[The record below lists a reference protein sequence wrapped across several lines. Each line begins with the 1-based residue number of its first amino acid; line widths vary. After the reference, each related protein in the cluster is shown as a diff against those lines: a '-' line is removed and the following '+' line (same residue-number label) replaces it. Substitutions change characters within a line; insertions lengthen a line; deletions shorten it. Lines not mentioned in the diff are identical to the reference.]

1 MADSNFTPPQ
11 LNTPEEPAPKA
22 PNPEAWRSLGGKM
35 QSKFTQYKNDRKLAE
50 LKWARNARQY
60 LGIYDP
66 ELDLQ
71 IDKNRSRAYPKLTRV
86 KCVSMLSRLMNLL
99 FPADDKNWTIA
110 PSPVPNLDQED
121 LQQVL
126 DSLVPPQP
134 QQFGPAASLPQQPQ
148 PLEDYQI
155 EEAICQFAKK
165 RAYALECQIEDQLE
179 ELGGGKSLGYVHLC
193 RQVLQSGIRYGCGIL
208 AGPFVEEQ
216 ELRTW
221 KQDDS
226 GQYIAVPKVAYR
238 PRFEFIPIWEYYPDM
253 SSKYLKQMEGQFL
266 RKVMSKHQLM
276 LLKDRPDFD
285 AKYIDDVLK
294 QYPEGNYLR
303 EAFETE
309 LRTLG
314 VQNNA
319 QDMWRGK
326 YEVLVWHGY
335 VTGKELDACGVDVP
349 EDKMNRDLTAEV
361 WFVGNTPIKVT
372 LDPWSQLVTD
382 GDMKRFHHFIFE
394 EDETFLL
401 GNSLP
406 NIMRDSQMGLS
417 AATRIMLDNASVGRV
432 FELNVALLSP
442 NQDVTTINPDK
453 FFFREDTDPTT
464 VNVPAIRTVEIPSK
478 IAEMEKLIQ
487 MFQSFAD
494 QETFVGAATGGDMQK
509 GPSEPFRT
517 ATGASMLRGDAALP
531 FKDVVRNF
539 DVFTESVIGAIIR
552 FNAQF
557 NPDPKTRGDFTPVAR
572 GATSLIAKEVLGI
585 QLDNLV
591 QSMAPEEKQYVKHLE
606 LLRERV
612 RVRDMDVDSVVMS
625 DAEAAKVDAQNQ
637 QMQAQ
642 HSDQMMRLGEA
653 QIKEIAAQTAKEL
666 AQAGKNQANAQ
677 AASAGV
683 VTDAMKLGLDQQNT
697 EKEHELQRSQAIGAG
712 MAQRSQGQSGG
723 AGNGGSS
730 ASASAPAGPAGQSPA
745 SMPTRNN
752 AA

>member
-1 MADSNFTPPQ
+1 MAD
-11 LNTPEEPAPKA
+11 LNPDSPAPKA

-110 PSPVPNLDQED
+110 PSPVPNLEQED

-126 DSLVPPQP
+126 NSLQPPPQ
-134 QQFGPAASLPQQPQ
+134 QQFGPAASLPQQAQ
-148 PLEDYQI
+148 PLDDEQI
-155 EEAICQFAKK
+155 EDAIYQFAKK
-165 RAYALECQIEDQLE
+165 RADALECQIEDQLE
-179 ELGGGKSLGYVHLC
+179 ELGGGKALGYVHLC

-221 KQDDS
+221 QQSDDGS
-226 GQYIAVPKVAYR
+226 YVAVPKTAFR
-238 PRFEFIPIWEYYPDM
+238 PRFEFVPIWEYYPDM
-253 SSKYLKQMEGQFL
+253 SAKYLKQMEGQFL
-266 RKVMSKHQLM
+266 RKVMSKHQLI

-285 AKYIDDVLK
+285 AEQIDVVIK
-294 QYPEGNYLR
+294 QHPEGNYIR

-349 EDKMNRDLTAEV
+349 EDKMNRDLNAEV
-361 WFVGNTPIKVT
+361 WFVGNTPIKVI
-372 LDPWSQLVTD
+372 LDPWSQLMTD

-417 AATRIMLDNASVGRV
+417 AATRMVLDNASVGRV
-432 FELNVALLSP
+432 FELNIALLSP
-442 NQDVTTINPDK
+442 NQDTTTINPDK
-453 FFFREDTDPTT
+453 FFYREDTDPATMQ
-464 VNVPAIRTVEIPSK
+464 VPAVRPIEIPSK
-478 IAEMEKLIQ
+478 LGELEKIVQ
-487 MFQSFAD
+487 MFQGFAD
-494 QETFVGAATGGDMQK
+494 QETFVGAATGGDMQR

-552 FNAQF
+552 FNAKF
-557 NPDPKTRGDFTPVAR
+557 NPDPKTRGDFTPIAR

-585 QLDNLV
+585 QLDNLA
-591 QSMAPEEKQYVKHLE
+591 QTISPEEKQYVKHLE

-612 RVRDMDVDSVVMS
+612 RVRDMNVNTVVMT
-625 DAEAAKVDAQNQ
+625 DAEAAKVDAANQ
-637 QMQAQ
+637 QAQAQ
-642 HSDQMMRLGEA
+642 HSDQMLRLGEA

-666 AQAGKNQANAQ
+666 SQAGKNQANAQ

-683 VTDAMKLGLDQQNT
+683 VTDAMKLGLDQQNA
-697 EKEHELQRSQAIGAG
+697 EAEHELQRSQAAGAG
-712 MAQRSQGQSGG
+712 MAQRAKAQSGG

-730 ASASAPAGPAGQSPA
+730 ATSPAPASAGGSSPA
-745 SMPTRNN
+745 SMPARGS